1 MENAMKRT
9 DLRRS
14 DIVDAQA
21 RDAEL
26 ASNVLAQLVAN
37 PVTRNRS
44 IDVDVVAQV
53 VTLGAVVS
61 SAREGA
67 EAMRVALA
75 TPGVAAVVDRIRLES
90 ELEGVDGHAFRT
102 SVEIGARLAAHPRV
116 HRTDLDIDF
125 EEGIVTLRGI
135 VDDAS
140 VVQRAMQIASSVDG
154 VRSVRAQLSVTSRP

>member
-1 MENAMKRT
+1 MKRT

-14 DIVDAQA
+14 DIADAQV
-21 RDAEL
+21 RDAAL
-26 ASNVLAQLVAN
+26 ADSVLAQLVAN
-37 PVTRNRS
+37 PVTRNRA

-61 SAREGA
+61 TPREGA
-67 EAMRVALA
+67 EAVRVALA
-75 TPGVAAVVDRIRLES
+75 TPGVAGVLDRIRLEN
-90 ELEGVDGHAFRT
+90 ELDGADGQAFRT

-125 EEGIVTLRGI
+125 DDGVVTLRGI

-140 VVQRAMQIASSVDG
+140 VVQRAIQIASSVDG
-154 VRSVRAQLSVTSRP
+154 VRLVRAQLGVTNRA